1 MDIQIAV
8 VCDAAT
14 DSNGR
19 LNLLGAFDTIHAA
32 QLPVVHP
39 HCSIVLRMTFS
50 KVEEGE
56 HKLRLNFV
64 DEDGKSIMQG
74 THLPDL
80 PFQVRVTD
88 DTLFMTTNFIVS
100 IQQLRFDKAGHY
112 SIDVAVDGRQEASIP
127 LLVKTVT
134 VKA

>member
-1 MDIQIAV
+1 MEIQIAV

-14 DSNGR
+14 DNNGK
-19 LNLLGAFDTIHAA
+19 LNLLGAFDTIHAQ
-32 QLPVVHP
+32 QLPVIHP

-50 KVEEGE
+50 KVEEGS

-80 PFQVRVTD
+80 PFQVQVAED
-88 DTLFMTTNFIVS
+88 AIFVTTNFIVS
-100 IQQLRFDKAGHY
+100 IQQLKFEKAGLY
-112 SIDVAVDGRQEASIP
+112 SVDVAIDGRQEAGIP
-127 LLVKTVT
+127 LLVKQPGA
-134 VKA
+134 KP